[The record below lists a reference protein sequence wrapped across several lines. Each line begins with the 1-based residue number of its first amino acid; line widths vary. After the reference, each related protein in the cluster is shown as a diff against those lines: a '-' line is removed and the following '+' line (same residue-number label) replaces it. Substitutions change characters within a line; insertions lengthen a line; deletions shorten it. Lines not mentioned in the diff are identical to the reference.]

1 MKLGKIFLAFAI
13 VTAPLTSFSR
23 DKVVYG
29 EDNRLEPYEVTG
41 KFFELSKSTAAMI
54 PREAITAGR
63 ADGYNI
69 EYSPLS
75 GRNICKDEKFANQ
88 GTAAVCSGF
97 LVAPD
102 VIVTAGHCVTSQ
114 SSCTDYYWVFDY
126 ALTSEGDKAYS
137 ETSKDNVYKCKKIY
151 AQELNNTTMLDFGIV
166 ILDRPVTN
174 RVPLTI
180 AKDKKIADKAPVVVI
195 GHPTGIPT
203 KIAGGANVRDNSNAV
218 YFNANLDTFGG
229 NSGSAVFNERTGEVV
244 GILVRGEND
253 YVSAPG
259 RDCQVVNRC
268 KDNECRGEDVTR
280 IENVK
285 PLKTLLGEREI

>member
-1 MKLGKIFLAFAI
+1 MKLGKIFLSLAI
-13 VTAPLTSFSR
+13 LAGPLTSFSK

-29 EDNRLEPYEVTG
+29 DDNRLEPYEVTG
-41 KFFELSKSTAAMI
+41 RFYELAKSTAAMI
-54 PREAITAGR
+54 PREALTEGT
-63 ADGYNI
+63 ADGFNI

-75 GRNICKDEKFANQ
+75 GRNICKEEKFSNQ

-102 VIVTAGHCVTSQ
+102 VIVTAGHCVTNQ

-126 ALTSEGDKAYS
+126 ALNTEGDRAYN
-137 ETSKDNVYKCKKIY
+137 ETSKDNVYRCKKIY
-151 AQELNNTTMLDFGIV
+151 AQELNNTTLMDFGIV
-166 ILDRPVTN
+166 ILDRPVIN
-174 RVPLTI
+174 RIPLTL
-180 AKDKKIADKAPVVVI
+180 AKNRKIADKTPIVVI

-203 KIAGGANVRDNSNAV
+203 KIAGGASVRDNSNEV

-229 NSGSAVFNERTGEVV
+229 NSGSAVFNEDTGEVV
-244 GILVRGEND
+244 GILVRGETD
-253 YVSAPG
+253 YVSSPG
-259 RDCQVVNRC
+259 KNCQVVNRC
-268 KDNECRGEDVTR
+268 TNSGCRGEDVTR